1 MRRILW
7 TGAVGLGAC
16 SAPVQ
21 PAAEPTA
28 MPTATIQAGNDS
40 PAVPTKT
47 AAPAPASPRAD
58 PDPPASAPQ
67 DVVYSTN
74 RLTWV
79 YEAPSV
85 ASRKLGY
92 LGVGVAVALRER
104 GLQPP
109 SDRCKGGFYAV
120 QPAGFVCASQNV
132 TNDPSHPVVA
142 AVREVQGEQDRAY
155 PFRYGLSLGA
165 PMYNKLPDRKTHATV
180 MMRYPSPRKRL
191 GDWAKS
197 FLDMDA
203 GESIRADSE
212 VPSFLRDGKS
222 GPNATNGWVRR
233 SIPHSSLLSYTLA
246 FEHDGRVWL
255 LAADFSIVP
264 ADRIV
269 PFRRTTF
276 RGVELVEGQRLPLAW
291 ACRAQREKLRMTATG
306 DMERTGQSWSE
317 RQQVPLSGRATQVH
331 RIRYL
336 EAADGT
342 WMAASNLCEARQVNK
357 LPDGVGTGDR
367 WIYLSMMEDTL
378 VAYRGLQP
386 VYATLH
392 SPGRGGSHHGKGDVR
407 QYTTPL
413 GSFFINWKERWATL
427 SPDPGAPASFW
438 ISDVPGVQYF
448 AQPYA
453 LHGAYW
459 HEKFGTPMSA
469 GCPNLAPADAVWL
482 LDFTDPPLPD
492 GWQAIGPARGQNG
505 TMVVVGP

>member
-1 MRRILW
+1 MRRMLW
-7 TGAVGLGAC
+7 TGAVGLVAC
-16 SAPVQ
+16 SAPAQ
-21 PAAEPTA
+21 PAAEPTTI
-28 MPTATIQAGNDS
+28 PTATTQARNSS
-40 PAVPTKT
+40 PAAPPQP
-47 AAPAPASPRAD
+47 AAPPPTSPPAD
-58 PDPPASAPQ
+58 PVAPPSVSQ
-67 DVVYSTN
+67 DVAYSTH
-74 RLTWV
+74 RITWV

-92 LGVGVAVALRER
+92 LSVGVPVALRER
-104 GLQPP
+104 GLRSA
-109 SDRCKGGFYAV
+109 SDKCRRGFYAV
-120 QPAGFVCASQNV
+120 QPTGFVCADQNV
-132 TNDPSHPVVA
+132 TTDPSHPVVA
-142 AVREVQGEQDRAY
+142 AVREVQGKQDRAY

-165 PMYNKLPDRKTHATV
+165 PMYNKLPDRKTHEIV
-180 MMRYPSPRKRL
+180 MMRYPSQRKHV
-191 GDWAKS
+191 GDWARS

-212 VPSFLRDGKS
+212 VPSFLRDGKP

-233 SIPHSSLLSYTLA
+233 SIPHSSLLSYTRA

-255 LAADFSIVP
+255 LAADFSVVP
-264 ADRIV
+264 ADRVV

-276 RGVELVEGQRLPLAW
+276 QGVELSEGQRLPLAW
-291 ACRAQREKLRMTATG
+291 ACRTDREKLRMSATG
-306 DMERTGQSWSE
+306 DLERTGQSWSA
-317 RQQVPLSGRATQVH
+317 RQQVPLSGRSTQVR

-342 WMAASNLCEARQVNK
+342 WIAASNLCEARQVDK
-357 LPDGVGTGDR
+357 LPDGVGSEER
-367 WIYLSMMEDTL
+367 WIHLSMMENTL

-392 SPGRGGSHHGKGDVR
+392 SPGRGGTHRGKGDVR

-413 GSFFINWKERWATL
+413 GSFPINWKERWATL
-427 SPDPGAPASFW
+427 SPDPGAPTSFW

-459 HEKFGTPMSA
+459 HESFGAPMSA

-482 LDFTDPPLPD
+482 LDFSDPPLPD
-492 GWQAIGPARGQNG
+492 GWQAVGPARGQKG